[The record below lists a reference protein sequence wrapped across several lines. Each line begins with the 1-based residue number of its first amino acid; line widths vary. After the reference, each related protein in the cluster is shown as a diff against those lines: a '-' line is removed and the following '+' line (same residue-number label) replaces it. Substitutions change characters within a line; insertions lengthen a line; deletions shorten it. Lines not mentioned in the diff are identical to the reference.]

1 MTEDLTASGNDLLR
15 AIARLNRW
23 ATRHASFDVP
33 YAQARLLALLDELGP
48 ARVSALAAADNS
60 SQPTLTTQVQR
71 LEAAGWAGR
80 EADPDDAR
88 ASLISLTEQ
97 GRAALEAVRHA
108 RYAVLAPVLEQL
120 SSDERDRLRDA
131 VDLLH
136 RLVEATSQQS
146 PLPPSS
152 SPLRK
157 D

>member
-1 MTEDLTASGNDLLR
+1 MTEDLTALDNDLLR

-33 YAQARLLALLDELGP
+33 YAQARLLDELGP
-48 ARVSALAAADNS
+48 ERVSVLAEADNS

-71 LEAAGWAGR
+71 LEAAGWARR

-88 ASLISLTEQ
+88 ASLISLTDQ
-97 GRAALEAVRHA
+97 GRAALDAVRHA

-120 SSDERDRLRDA
+120 SPDEQDHLRDA
-131 VDLLH
+131 VALLH
-136 RLVEATSQQS
+136 RLVEATSQPS
-146 PLPPSS
+146 PLSPPN